1 VSTRGVPDVVLL
13 QSSYYSK
20 LEKADVLEL
29 TVKYLNSLKRQRVVG
44 TGTSAETGVSSSPTH
59 L

>member
-1 VSTRGVPDVVLL
+1 MRGVPDVVLL

-29 TVKYLNSLKRQRVVG
+29 TVKYLNSLKRQRVAG